1 MGITIKVLKKI
12 ILFFVALIMAI
23 LEFVIAIL
31 AFSN

>member
-23 LEFVIAIL
+23 IEFAIAIL

>member
-12 ILFFVALIMAI
+12 ILFFVAFIMAV
-23 LEFVIAIL
+23 LEFAIAIL

>member
-23 LEFVIAIL
+23 LEFVIEIL

>member
-1 MGITIKVLKKI
+1 MGITIKVLKKT